1 MTEKYNDTEGYDEN
15 TRYEKLED
23 NVYVDLETDET
34 VFVLTPEER
43 AIIRDQVI
51 PRLNAEQKD

>member
-23 NVYVDLETDET
+23 NVYIDLETDET

-43 AIIRDQVI
+43 PIMRDQVI
-51 PRLNAEQKD
+51 SRLNAEQKD

>member
-23 NVYVDLETDET
+23 NVYIDLETDET

-43 AIIRDQVI
+43 AIMRDQVI
-51 PRLNAEQKD
+51 SRLNAEQKD

>member
-43 AIIRDQVI
+43 AIMRDQVI
-51 PRLNAEQKD
+51 PRLNAEQAD

>member
-51 PRLNAEQKD
+51 SRLNAEQKD

>member
-43 AIIRDQVI
+43 AIMRDQVI
-51 PRLNAEQKD
+51 SRLNAEQAD

>member
-23 NVYVDLETDET
+23 NVYIDLETDET

-43 AIIRDQVI
+43 AIMR
-51 PRLNAEQKD
+51 

>member
-34 VFVLTPEER
+34 VIVLTPEER
-43 AIIRDQVI
+43 AIMRDQVI